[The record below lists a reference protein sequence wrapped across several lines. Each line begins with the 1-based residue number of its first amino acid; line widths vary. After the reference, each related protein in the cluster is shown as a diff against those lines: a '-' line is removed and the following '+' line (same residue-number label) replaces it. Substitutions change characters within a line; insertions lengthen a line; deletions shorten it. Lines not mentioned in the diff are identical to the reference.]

1 MDIEL
6 PFRKVIIDSRNAVTG
21 EAEDFV
27 VSLPSTLQL
36 PANTACYV
44 LDVALSYGFYTVET
58 SQNDKLHF
66 LERYWNGSQGVTQ
79 VTLVTLSAGSYQ
91 ASSLASEIQTQLN
104 SVSVLSSAYT
114 CSYEAATNTILI
126 SLAYTSN
133 FPIHVNFHGFTILTE
148 KMLSNSA
155 VQQRMLTI
163 QPNFPFGALRD
174 ASGLLSPGREIHR
187 HVRQHCSATC
197 CL

>member
-58 SQNDKLHF
+58 GQNDKLHF
-66 LERYWNGSQGVTQ
+66 LER
-79 VTLVTLSAGSYQ
+79 
-91 ASSLASEIQTQLN
+91 
-104 SVSVLSSAYT
+104 
-114 CSYEAATNTILI
+114 
-126 SLAYTSN
+126 
-133 FPIHVNFHGFTILTE
+133 
-148 KMLSNSA
+148 
-155 VQQRMLTI
+155 
-163 QPNFPFGALRD
+163 
-174 ASGLLSPGREIHR
+174 
-187 HVRQHCSATC
+187 
-197 CL
+197 